1 MGNRG
6 EDGGLGLG
14 MWGMGVG
21 GVIVIVIE
29 VGYWWVRGW

>member
-21 GVIVIVIE
+21 GVIVIE